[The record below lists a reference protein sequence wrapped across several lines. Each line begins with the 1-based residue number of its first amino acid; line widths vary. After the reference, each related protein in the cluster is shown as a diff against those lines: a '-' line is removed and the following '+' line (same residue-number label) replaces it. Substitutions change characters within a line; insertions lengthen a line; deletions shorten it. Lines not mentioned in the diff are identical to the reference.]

1 MKDGRSDGMY
11 EENERENET
20 CLPSFSQRAR
30 KWGAETENRNMEEEE
45 EEEEVESVTGMNPL
59 MGTFIQIRLIVI
71 MLNN

>member
-1 MKDGRSDGMY
+1 MPPILLSESEKV
-11 EENERENET
+11 
-20 CLPSFSQRAR
+20 
-30 KWGAETENRNMEEEE
+30 GAETENRNMEEEE